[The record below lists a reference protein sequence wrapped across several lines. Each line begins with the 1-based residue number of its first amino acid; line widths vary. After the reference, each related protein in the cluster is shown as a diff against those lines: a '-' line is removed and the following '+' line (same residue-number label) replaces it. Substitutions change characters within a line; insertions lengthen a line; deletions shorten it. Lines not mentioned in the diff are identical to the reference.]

1 MTTATMALGDGR
13 LTPVEAETERSATPQ
28 PLHLVAATEL
38 AKPKPRSYRNRT
50 CHTPGCVLEIQHLGN
65 CRGADGEAE
74 LEQPLAAPLTRRAA
88 TCVAVGAR
96 KRVAACVDSG
106 ARHAPPPKQRR
117 LGSPAAR
124 RKVAFPE
131 PSKPVVEVIEPV
143 DAVAEA
149 PAGVDEEGPAAPPEP
164 WGCLVDRCRL
174 NTVAAAKLA
183 LPPELLAR
191 CMTNIELRAP
201 TPRRGRESDGDG
213 VSVRASGAAVLCH
226 AIRGW
231 PSLRRA
237 SLLGFTFESVDCA
250 LAVLNVCEACP
261 HLELDVGGSQALDG
275 EGGAIDLQEL
285 RRRGKAPPASAARAN
300 AAPTANAPAAPTAHN
315 WRLMMLNGGAHA
327 PELERRSRSQF
338 VSLAA
343 RLGLQPLPPL

>member
-1 MTTATMALGDGR
+1 MNTTAAMTLGDGR

-28 PLHLVAATEL
+28 PQHIVAATEL

-74 LEQPLAAPLTRRAA
+74 LEQPWAAPLTRRAA
-88 TCVAVGAR
+88 TCVDVGR
-96 KRVAACVDSG
+96 KRTATCVDSG
-106 ARHAPPPKQRR
+106 ARHARPLKQRR

-131 PSKPVVEVIEPV
+131 PSKPVVDVQAP
-143 DAVAEA
+143 ASAMAEA
-149 PAGVDEEGPAAPPEP
+149 PTGPGEEGQAAPPEP
-164 WGCLVDRCRL
+164 WGCLVDRCSL
-174 NTVAAAKLA
+174 NTAAAAKLA

-250 LAVLNVCEACP
+250 LAVLNVCESCP
-261 HLELDVGGSQALDG
+261 HLELDVSGSQALDG
-275 EGGAIDLQEL
+275 GGGAIDLQEL
-285 RRRGKAPPASAARAN
+285 RRRGKFPPASAARAS
-300 AAPTANAPAAPTAHN
+300 AAPTANAPAPTAHN

-327 PELERRSRSQF
+327 PELERRSHSQF